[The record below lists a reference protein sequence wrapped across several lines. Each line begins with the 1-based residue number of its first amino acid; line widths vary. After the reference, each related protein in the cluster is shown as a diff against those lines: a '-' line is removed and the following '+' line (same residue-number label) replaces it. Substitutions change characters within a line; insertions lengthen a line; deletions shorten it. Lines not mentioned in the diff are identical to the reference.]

1 MIQHATATTVT
12 VFVNRSKLLD
22 LCEQGLHHQI
32 FDMKCV
38 FEVLGYD
45 GQPATDTFA
54 PQVSW
59 NEVIYNLCN
68 HLTVGHRGSTV
79 VL

>member
-1 MIQHATATTVT
+1 MYYSLYYYCTINYSMIQHATATTVT

-54 PQVSW
+54 PKG
-59 NEVIYNLCN
+59 EL
-68 HLTVGHRGSTV
+68 
-79 VL
+79 